1 MKSNNQELKR
11 MVLIAMLGAIAYL
24 LMFVSFPIL
33 PYVPFLKLDFADV
46 PILLGLLMLGPVAA
60 IEITILKL
68 FLYWMT
74 MGFSVIELVGLL
86 GSLVASLLLI
96 ISFWLMKKWLL
107 AGSKKKGLAI
117 VCAAVVLAVGMSLL
131 NYFILMPVYINVA
144 GFKLSISLPK
154 LILIGVFPFNLIKGV
169 VDGALLVLI
178 YGRLKNWIAQR

>member
-1 MKSNNQELKR
+1 MKTNNQELKR
-11 MVLIAMLGAIAYL
+11 MVIIAMLSAIAYL

-46 PILLGLLMLGPVAA
+46 PILLGLLMLGPVGA
-60 IEITILKL
+60 IEITVLKL

-96 ISFWLMKKWLL
+96 ISFWALKKWLL
-107 AGSKKKGLAI
+107 SGKGQMVLAI
-117 VCAAVVLAVGMSLL
+117 GIAAVVLAIGMSFL
-131 NYFILMPVYINVA
+131 NYFILMPVYMSVA
-144 GFKLSISLPK
+144 GFKLYISLPK
-154 LILIGVFPFNLIKGV
+154 LILIGVLPFNLIKGV

-178 YGRLKNWIAQR
+178 YGRLKSWMARR